1 MRKLKSRQLFKFF
14 FTNLGLSKLRIF
26 AFMVLSIIGVFA
38 EAFGLGM
45 IIPILDFIR
54 ADGDVQAL
62 IDDNIAW
69 LKFEELMG
77 YIGLETSLLLLLS
90 VFIGCIAFRQV
101 FDYFYSLSMIFLKN
115 DLMHDLRL
123 LVFNHSQSINF
134 KNFQLRMAGE
144 YINMLDYQ
152 TEEAASILPNFIRIF
167 RILVTFLL
175 YAGALLLTSPTFIL
189 AGILQFALILLP
201 MMTYIGK
208 TRRASLEIIRQR
220 GLITD
225 YFSESYLAAR
235 VVRLFSLEAMQLEAL
250 RDVSWSYKSAMISL
264 TKISLQT
271 PLLLGLL
278 IALAIS
284 TQVFFGYKY
293 LGVSAVTLT
302 VFILILLRL
311 APAALSLM
319 SYSQNI
325 AKQLVSLD
333 SLMKELD
340 KTPATC
346 LPTKNKL
353 ASISRVNKISLKN
366 VEFSHADN
374 EKTVLKNFSATFH
387 SGELTVIR
395 GVSGC
400 GKSTLLDLIS
410 GLISPQSGEILYD
423 SRDISSVDSDQLR
436 KMISYSS
443 QEAFIFKGSILENIC
458 LGKKFNPDLFE
469 SAVSI
474 GHLGDVVSKSGELIK
489 RRDFISRTSLSGGQK
504 QRVSIGRC
512 IYKEGSVL
520 LLDEPT
526 SAIDSKL
533 EKSLMRGI
541 RAYTK
546 EKDVITILV
555 SHNPAHY
562 EFADKEIILDSHP
575 SRRNVESV

>member
-1 MRKLKSRQLFKFF
+1 MRKLKSQQLFRLF
-14 FTNLGLSKLRIF
+14 FTYLGLSKLRILV
-26 AFMVLSIIGVFA
+26 FMILSVIGIFA

-54 ADGDVQAL
+54 ADGDIQAL
-62 IDDNIAW
+62 VDDNLAW
-69 LKFEELMG
+69 LKFEALMS
-77 YIGLETSLLLLLS
+77 YIGLEISLLLLLS
-90 VFIGCIAFRQV
+90 VFIGCIAIRQI
-101 FDYFYSLSMIFLKN
+101 FDYFYSTSMIFLKN

-123 LVFNHSQSINF
+123 FVFNHFQSINF
-134 KNFQLRMAGE
+134 SNFQVRMAGE

-152 TEEAASILPNFIRIF
+152 TEEAASILPNIIRIF
-167 RILVTFLL
+167 RTLVTFLL

-189 AGILQFALILLP
+189 VGILQFALILLP

-208 TRRASLEIIRQR
+208 TRRASLEIMRQR

-235 VVRLFSLEAMQLEAL
+235 VVRLFSLEAMQFEAL
-250 RDVSWSYKSAMISL
+250 RDVSGSYKSAMIAL
-264 TKISLQT
+264 TKISLQP
-271 PLLLGLL
+271 PLVLGLL

-284 TQVFFGYKY
+284 TQVFIGYKY
-293 LGVSAVTLT
+293 LDVSAVTLT

-311 APAALSLM
+311 APAALSFM
-319 SYSQNI
+319 SYSQSI
-325 AKQLVSLD
+325 AKQLVSLA
-333 SLMKELD
+333 SVMKELD
-340 KTPATC
+340 KRPPQRLPA
-346 LPTKNKL
+346 KNKL
-353 ASISRVNKISLKN
+353 ASISKVKKISLKN

-374 EKTVLKNFSATFH
+374 EKSVLKNFSATFN

-410 GLISPQSGEILYD
+410 GLISPQSGEIFYD
-423 SRDISSVDSDQLR
+423 SREISSISSCHLR
-436 KMISYSS
+436 KMLSYSS
-443 QEAFIFKGSILENIC
+443 QEAFIFRGSIVDNIC

-474 GHLGDVVSKSGELIK
+474 GQLGDVVSKNGELIK
-489 RRDFISRTSLSGGQK
+489 REDLINRTSLSGGQK
-504 QRVSIGRC
+504 QRVSIARC

-541 RAYTK
+541 RAYTR

-555 SHNPAHY
+555 SHNPAHH